1 MTELKKRGSQL
12 LHNTYRIVRR
22 LPPSGQIA
30 VILISLVLLTGLFA
44 DWLSPHSHVLPSGNA
59 LRPPDSRHWLGTDEL
74 GIDLW
79 AQICH
84 GARLS
89 IFVGLGTALLA
100 GLGGCLIGILSG
112 YFGGMIDRLIM
123 RLTDL
128 MIVLP
133 DLPLMIVL
141 GVFLGPSLYNII
153 LVLAIFSWTGPA
165 RIVRS
170 KILSMKQE
178 KYITVAASYGA
189 GFVHLTTRHFLPG
202 ILPLAAVS
210 IIRLTGRAIVA
221 EAGLSFLGLGD
232 PTSKSW
238 GLILNH
244 AVQFKGIYF
253 TEFWKW
259 WVAAPLTA
267 ITLLVVAIAMLARAS
282 ETLAN
287 SKL

>member
-1 MTELKKRGSQL
+1 MKEKIRGSIQICRNGL
-12 LHNTYRIVRR
+12 QKINKFSI
-22 LPPSGQIA
+22 SGQIA
-30 VILISLVLLTGLFA
+30 MIIILLVLMIGILA
-44 DWLSPHSHVLPSGNA
+44 DWLSPHSYLLPSGKA
-59 LRPPDSRHWLGTDEL
+59 LMPPNTQHWLGTDEL

-89 IFVGLGTALLA
+89 IFIGMGTAFLA
-100 GLGGCLIGILSG
+100 GLGGCMIGILSA
-112 YFGGMIDRLIM
+112 YLGGFTDRFTM
-123 RLTDL
+123 RITDL

-133 DLPLMIVL
+133 DLPMMIVL
-141 GVFLGPSLYNII
+141 GVFFEPSIYNII
-153 LVLAIFSWTGPA
+153 LVLALFSWTAPA

-178 KYITVAASYGA
+178 KYIIVAISYGA
-189 GFVHLTTRHFLPG
+189 GFLHLTINHFLTG
-202 ILPLAAVS
+202 VLPLATVS

-221 EAGLSFLGLGD
+221 EAGLAFLGIGD

-244 AVQFKGIYF
+244 AVHFKGIYF

-259 WVAAPLTA
+259 WVLAPLLS
-267 ITLLVVAIAMLARAS
+267 ITLLVMAIAMLARDC
-282 ETLAN
+282 EKLVN

>member
-1 MTELKKRGSQL
+1 MYKSLSL
-12 LHNTYRIVRR
+12 
-22 LPPSGQIA
+22 SGQVAI
-30 VILISLVLLTGLFA
+30 IVLLSVVSIGILA
-44 DWLSPHSHVLPSGNA
+44 GWLSPYSYTLPSGRA
-59 LRPPDSRHWLGTDEL
+59 LQPPDTGHWLGTDEL

-84 GARLS
+84 GSRLS

-100 GLGGCLIGILSG
+100 GLGGCIIGIISG
-112 YFGGMIDRLIM
+112 YYGGLVDRAIM
-123 RLTDL
+123 RITDL

-133 DLPLMIVL
+133 DLPMMILL
-141 GVFLGPSLYNII
+141 GVFLGPSIYNII
-153 LVLAIFSWTGPA
+153 IVLALFSWTAPA

-178 KYITVAASYGA
+178 KYITVATSYGA
-189 GFVHLTTRHFLPG
+189 GFFHLTTRHFLPG
-202 ILPLAAVS
+202 VLPLAAVS
-210 IIRLTGRAIVA
+210 IIRLTSRAIVA

-244 AVQFKGIYF
+244 AVHFKGIYF

-259 WVAAPLTA
+259 WVTVPLTA
-267 ITLLVVAIAMLARAS
+267 ITLLVAALAVLARDC
-282 ETLAN
+282 E
-287 SKL
+287 KLVNTKL

>member
-1 MTELKKRGSQL
+1 MLKTYKRLSIPGKGALS
-12 LHNTYRIVRR
+12 
-22 LPPSGQIA
+22 
-30 VILISLVLLTGLFA
+30 VILLIIVVGLLAG
-44 DWLSPHSHVLPSGNA
+44 WLSPYSYTTPSGGA
-59 LRPPDSRHWLGTDEL
+59 LRSPDTVHWLGTDEL

-89 IFVGLGTALLA
+89 ILVGIGTALLA
-100 GLGGCLIGILSG
+100 GLGGTIIGIISG
-112 YFGGMIDRLIM
+112 YCGGLVDRVVM
-123 RLTDL
+123 RITDL

-133 DLPLMIVL
+133 DLPMMIVL
-141 GVFLGPSLYNII
+141 GVFLGPSIYNII
-153 LVLAIFSWTGPA
+153 LVLALFSWTAPA

-170 KILSMKQE
+170 RILSMKQE
-178 KYITVAASYGA
+178 KYITIATSYGA
-189 GFVHLTTRHFLPG
+189 GFFHLTTRHFLPG
-202 ILPLAAVS
+202 VLPLAAVS

-244 AVQFKGIYF
+244 AVHFKGIYF

-259 WVAAPLTA
+259 WVTAPLTT
-267 ITLLVVAIAMLARAS
+267 ITLLVAAIAILARDC
-282 ETLAN
+282 E
-287 SKL
+287 KLVNTKL

>member
-1 MTELKKRGSQL
+1 MRITEIFAKIYHKLSPAA
-12 LHNTYRIVRR
+12 RI
-22 LPPSGQIA
+22 A
-30 VILISLVLLTGLFA
+30 LIVVLFILFA
-44 DWLSPHSHVLPSGNA
+44 GAFAGWLSPYSYNLPSGKA
-59 LRPPDSRHWLGTDEL
+59 LQPPGAQHWLGTDDM

-89 IFVGLGTALLA
+89 VIIGLSTAFLA
-100 GLGGCLIGILSG
+100 GLGGSILGMVSG
-112 YFGGMIDRLIM
+112 YFGGITDRIVM

-128 MIVLP
+128 MIALP
-133 DLPLMIVL
+133 DLPMMILL
-141 GVFLGPSLYNII
+141 GVFFGPSIYNII
-153 LVLAIFSWTGPA
+153 LVLALFSWTGPA

-170 KILSMKQE
+170 RILSIKQE
-178 KYITVAASYGA
+178 KYITAAVSFGA
-189 GFVHLTTRHFLPG
+189 GFFHLVKHHFLPG
-202 ILPLAAVS
+202 VLPLIAIS

-244 AVQFKGIYF
+244 AVHFKGIYF

-259 WVAAPLTA
+259 WLTVPLAA
-267 ITLLVVAIAMLARAS
+267 ITLLVAAIAILARDC
-282 ETLAN
+282 E
-287 SKL
+287 KLVNAKL